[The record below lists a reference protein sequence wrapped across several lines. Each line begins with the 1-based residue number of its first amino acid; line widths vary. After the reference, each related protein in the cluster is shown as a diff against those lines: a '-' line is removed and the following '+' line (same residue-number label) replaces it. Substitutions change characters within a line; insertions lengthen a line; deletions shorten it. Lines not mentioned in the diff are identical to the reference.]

1 MQRARMQQ
9 NVGLGTV
16 VVLAAVVAIC
26 IALFRGDFA
35 ESVPVTVISS
45 RAGLVMNPDAKVKF
59 HGVQIGHVE
68 SIEALPDGQAALHL
82 GIDPAQLSLLPSNVR
97 VDVASSTVFGAK
109 FVQLMSPATPAADI
123 VHPGQV
129 LQGEHVTVELNTVFQ
144 QLSDVLRTIEPTKLN
159 ETLGAMS
166 KAFNGRGAQLGQSLA
181 DFEQLLATLEP
192 SLPSLSHDLDTL
204 PTVVTSYADAAPDL
218 LTTTENATRISQTVL
233 DTQDDLDTLLVSAT
247 GLADIGND
255 VLSTNRAPLTD
266 VLHLL
271 VPTTDVLNQYHH
283 TLNCSIAGL
292 IPLATTPPLSE
303 PGIVVSAG
311 LTFGI
316 ERYRYPSNLPK
327 VAATG
332 DPTCLGMPRVTPGTS
347 APFLVADVGANPW
360 QYGNQGIVL
369 NSDGLKQLLFGP
381 IDGPPRNTAQTGQP
395 G

>member
-1 MQRARMQQ
+1 MQRARIQQ
-9 NVGLGTV
+9 IAGLGTV
-16 VVLAAVVAIC
+16 AAVAAVVAVC
-26 IALFRGDFA
+26 VGLFRGTFTD
-35 ESVPVTVISS
+35 SIPVTVISS

-59 HGVQIGHVE
+59 HGVQIGRVK
-68 SIEALPDGQAALHL
+68 SIEVLPDGQAALHL

-97 VDVASSTVFGAK
+97 VDIASSTVFGAK
-109 FVQLMSPATPAADI
+109 FVQLSSPTNPSADI

-144 QLSDVLRTIEPTKLN
+144 QLSDVLRTIEPAKLN

-166 KAFNGRGAQLGQSLA
+166 KAFNGRGERIGQSLA
-181 DFEQLLATLEP
+181 DFEQLLAKLEP
-192 SLPSLSHDLDTL
+192 SLPSLSHTLETL
-204 PTVVTSYADAAPDL
+204 PAVITSYADAAPDL
-218 LTTTENATRISQTVL
+218 LASADNASRISRSVV
-233 DTQDDLDTLLVSAT
+233 DTQDDLDALLVSAT

-266 VLHLL
+266 VLDLL
-271 VPTTDVLNQYHH
+271 VPTTDLLNQYHR

-292 IPLATTPPLSE
+292 IPLATTPPLAE

-311 LTFGI
+311 LTMGI

-332 DPTCLGMPRVTPGTS
+332 DPTCLGLPRVPPATS

-381 IDGPPRNTAQTGQP
+381 IDGPPRNTAQIGQP